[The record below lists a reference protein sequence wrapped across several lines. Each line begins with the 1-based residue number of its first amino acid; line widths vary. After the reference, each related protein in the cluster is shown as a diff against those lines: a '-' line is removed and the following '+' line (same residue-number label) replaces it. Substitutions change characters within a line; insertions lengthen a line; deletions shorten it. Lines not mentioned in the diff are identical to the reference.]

1 VDNNWDEFFA
11 FDSKTPELP
20 APKQSVVTPK
30 KTTPTPAPR
39 KPTPISPLNRRRSN
53 LRDYMVNH
61 VTPPTTDDDDWDKDF
76 EGGLTLRSPQVTS
89 PPPIP
94 PLPPLSPKKTPSSPR
109 KLSPPKLSAGNV
121 SDDNSKT
128 IRPATVSR
136 ASQSRKASAE
146 SSTSSSSNTVRAVS
160 VSPLPM
166 ANRKPGPKTTTALKK
181 RSKGR
186 KIPSREDLSDDGY
199 EDLIKGDESKFNMKV
214 NSLKVRLSKYYANG
228 SVTSLPPR
236 DYYTPL
242 I

>member
-1 VDNNWDEFFA
+1 MVVDNNWDEFFA
-11 FDSKTPELP
+11 FDSKSPELP
-20 APKQSVVTPK
+20 APKVTPK
-30 KTTPTPAPR
+30 KTTPIAATR
-39 KPTPISPLNRRRSN
+39 KPTPISPLHRRRSN

-76 EGGLTLRSPQVTS
+76 EGGLTLRSPQVAS
-89 PPPIP
+89 PPIP

-109 KLSPPKLSAGNV
+109 KLSPPKMSTGNI

-136 ASQSRKASAE
+136 SSQSRQVSME
-146 SSTSSSSNTVRAVS
+146 STASSSSNTVRGVS

-166 ANRKPGPKTTTALKK
+166 ANRPKPPPRASTALKK

-186 KIPSREDLSDDGY
+186 KITSHEDLSDDGY
-199 EDLIKGDESKFNMKV
+199 DDLIKGDESKFNMKV
-214 NSLKVRLSKYYANG
+214 NSLKVH
-228 SVTSLPPR
+228 SVPTWLISSGIYLPR
-236 DYYTPL
+236 QDYFILL